1 MASVSEELRK
11 RVYGSSSPSQS
22 QINSVQKKANT
33 LTKSGQKVLDR
44 YNERK
49 QQKTTVTAPSKTSN
63 QPFWKTWFLDTGTND
78 QVIDS
83 TTGQVI
89 QVNKPSALGGA
100 VKGGVKSTA
109 AGFTNLGSTLLDL
122 VNQGVDTAETY
133 SSDYASRQADR
144 AAEML
149 RTGRTTDGKALTPAM
164 RETLQQNVQKYQQQA
179 AEGPTETFAERHPV
193 LNAVQNT
200 VQDTAD
206 TLAVSSQQDID
217 QAKEGMGTV
226 GNFLV
231 DAGVAGTQ
239 LAGDIGLALLTGGS
253 ALVPMA
259 ARAFGSGA
267 QEARLSGADLEN
279 QLAYGLGSA
288 ALSAATEKISN
299 VAAPFRK
306 VFGEGVADKL
316 AGKLV
321 NRFGENAAVQA
332 MSKLSQ
338 TSAGRLAASALGEG
352 SEEFVEDVFQP
363 VLQRATYDQSA
374 TFDLGQALYDAAIG
388 ATLGGLGGAV
398 EIAGRN
404 TGSDAQATTA
414 PVQSVEANTAGV
426 DAPAAETPTQATVRP
441 PVQTAAAQDVMVQEA
456 QRLNTQAQT
465 QTAPQPDPLLSALL
479 GGKRVDQ
486 SQASNEEFAALADRG
501 DIGVD
506 AKGKLYQMDPAQH
519 IDQRNQQNVRGRNVN
534 AFQFD
539 HPELQPYM
547 KQAAESLIADADL
560 SLQFPMTRSYERTLQ
575 GNRVNQSAQTSGSL
589 RAAMNETGLSRNQI
603 IDAAQRIINDQ
614 GQENVAAAK
623 SVELILDNM
632 LSQGYTTMYGESVA
646 PNEAYVNAKE
656 SITGA
661 APAAESE
668 PLPIWDMPEA
678 QTDGLGA
685 ADSGFTTRGMEGQE
699 QTSRLSDSMPY
710 NQYQESATGMTREEY
725 AKLFRYQSQTEAKSL
740 HLAEEMLYVMQNGQ
754 RVFLKDV
761 DAAQFQE
768 LVKSLDDATAWNGPQ
783 MDAAHMIQSELQGRS
798 VNSEIE
804 SEEYVNFLRIM
815 REHETA
821 TGQGV
826 QANAKYSRADN
837 GNGQATELDAW
848 DNLQNAKG
856 MSDQEKMDTF
866 RRIVKWDKD
875 IEAVQPGDTQ
885 SMKDIILDV
894 ARTRGTLSGL
904 TGRQSRILTAIADKS
919 LNSMTFDQLKQFAY
933 SSTSALSTDSNPV
946 GVGQKIKTIQILNM
960 LSSPTTTA
968 RNLTGNA
975 SFYGIDA
982 LAMKGASILDMALSK
997 LTGTRSVAYERTN
1010 REMVNSA
1017 VKAMQMSI
1025 AEITMDVDMDSGESR
1040 YGTGS
1045 NRTFK
1050 SSGNFVDRIFS
1061 ALERNQAYL
1070 LNATDE
1076 FFKGA
1081 ARSTERS
1088 TQNLV
1093 NQGKIKT
1100 ESKDYAKNQAEQ
1112 LSKYR
1117 TFQDDSALSVAIQQ
1131 LHDVLN
1137 ILPGIGDSGRTIKGK
1152 LVHQFGV
1159 GDIVAPFTRVAGN
1172 LASRGV
1178 EYSPVNAVKGVTEMV
1193 GAVAN
1198 AAKGNVDAAAQ
1209 AKAVSDTAR
1218 GLTGSA
1224 IAYGFMQLALAG
1236 ILRRSDDEGD
1246 EDVRALNQSEGING
1260 SQLNLSAAQRWL
1272 KGKSTQWQTGDTL
1285 VDLSSIE
1292 PLNLL
1297 LDMGAIMAEDS
1308 SSGIIK
1314 AWDATSGA
1322 FMTATSDL
1330 PVMQSIGNAATDII
1344 KYGQDP
1350 EEVLAQEAANTIV
1363 SSVTPNILRAAAEGT
1378 DDRPRYTYSG
1388 DTLLEQIVDNFK
1400 NRVPGLRQTL
1410 PGSVNPMGEEKTYQG
1425 DQTDIFLN
1433 ALLNPIDVTNYQQSG
1448 VSSILEQARRET
1460 GGDTSFYPSKTAPT
1474 KLESGNITRHLS
1486 YQERQDYLRRRG
1498 EVMTSAVTDMAKISA
1513 YRDSTPEEKS
1523 KLLNQCLDYS
1533 SQMAKRSFLGDGSVD
1548 KWVLNASTAQQD
1560 IGVSPAE
1567 YIALYQKYG
1576 SNYMSGNGYEKTKE
1590 AVKKGFT
1597 VDEYV
1602 TARTSANT
1610 NGKSGVNKEEA
1621 TTYVN
1626 QSGLTGQK
1634 KVDLWDLICTTSDNN
1649 PFR

>member
-11 RVYGSSSPSQS
+11 RVYGSASPSQS

-33 LTKSGQKVLDR
+33 LTQGGQKVLDR
-44 YNERK
+44 YSQ
-49 QQKTTVTAPSKTSN
+49 QQKQKSTAAPAASTAK
-63 QPFWKTWFLDTGTND
+63 QPFWKTWFLDPGTND
-78 QVIDS
+78 QVVDS

-89 QVNKPSALGGA
+89 QVSKPSALGST

-149 RTGRTTDGKALTPAM
+149 RTGRTTDGKSLTPAM

-179 AEGPTETFAERHPV
+179 AEGPTESFAERHPV
-193 LNAVQNT
+193 LDAVQNT

-206 TLAVSSQQDID
+206 TLAASSQQDID

-267 QEARLSGADLEN
+267 QEARLSGADLGN

-316 AGKLV
+316 AEKLV
-321 NRFGENAAVQA
+321 NRFGESAAVQA
-332 MSKLSQ
+332 LSKLSQ

-363 VLQRATYDQSA
+363 VLQRATYDKSA
-374 TFDLGQALYDAAIG
+374 SFDLGQALYDAAVG

-398 EIAGRN
+398 DIASRRGN
-404 TGSDAQATTA
+404 AAVNQPETTPVASAVPTEEATAIQTDATVQQENPAMQALDT
-414 PVQSVEANTAGV
+414 PVQEQ
-426 DAPAAETPTQATVRP
+426 PTATVQQ
-441 PVQTAAAQDVMVQEA
+441 QT
-456 QRLNTQAQT
+456 
-465 QTAPQPDPLLSALL
+465 DPLLSALL

-506 AKGKLYQMDPAQH
+506 AKGNLYQMDPAQH
-519 IDQRNQQNVRGRNVN
+519 IDQRTQQNVRGRNVN

-575 GNRVNQSAQTSGSL
+575 GNQVNQSAQTSASL
-589 RAAMNETGLSRNQI
+589 REAMDETGLSRNQI
-603 IDAAQRIINDQ
+603 IDAARRIINDQ

-661 APAAESE
+661 SPAVESDT
-668 PLPIWDMPEA
+668 LPIWDMPEA

-761 DAAQFQE
+761 DDAQFQE

-1100 ESKDYAKNQAEQ
+1100 DNKSYAKEQADR
-1112 LSKYR
+1112 LAKYR
-1117 TFQDDSALSVAIQQ
+1117 TFQDDSKLSVAIQDI
-1131 LHDVLN
+1131 HDVLN
-1137 ILPGIGDSGRTIKGK
+1137 MLGFGDSGKTIKGQT
-1152 LVHQFGV
+1152 VHQFGV

-1172 LASRGV
+1172 LASRGL
-1178 EYSPVNAVKGVTEMV
+1178 EYSPVNAVKGTVEI
-1193 GAVAN
+1193 AN
-1198 AAKGNVDAAAQ
+1198 AIKNAAQGNVDAAAQ

-1260 SQLNLSAAQRWL
+1260 SQFNLSAAQRWM
-1272 KGKSTQWQTGDTL
+1272 KGESTQWQTGDTL

-1410 PGSVNPMGEEKTYQG
+1410 PGSVNPMGEEKTYQE

-1448 VSSILEQARRET
+1448 VSSILEQARGET

-1474 KLESGNITRHLS
+1474 KLESGNITRNLS
-1486 YQERQDYLRRRG
+1486 YQERQEYLRLRG
-1498 EVMTSAVTDMAKISA
+1498 EVMTSAVTDIAKTSA

-1626 QSGLTGQK
+1626 QSGFTGQK